1 MSIITCR
8 SHFSRDV
15 RSFFSGRS
23 TEVMLNYVGGST
35 GSWRVISMTTHSG
48 APLKTATHVE
58 IVNGGVSRNPT
69 GSSWVLRGVVRN
81 TRFVTREERPV
92 LESRFLKQGP
102 VESTCAALI
111 PIRKSAAWWNL
122 EHDERQEI
130 IDARSRQLGTG
141 MRFLP
146 AIARRFL
153 YGRDL
158 GEPFDMV
165 TWFEYSSRDQSIF
178 DDLAGALR
186 SSMEWQYI
194 EREVDIRLIKEVR
207 S

>member
-8 SHFSRDV
+8 SHFSRETQRIFV
-15 RSFFSGRS
+15 GQPA
-23 TEVMLNYVGGST
+23 EVLLNYVGGST
-35 GSWRVISMTTHSG
+35 GSWRVNSVTTHSG

-58 IVNGGVSRNPT
+58 IVQGKTCRLPA

-81 TRFVTREERPV
+81 TRFVTREERPA
-92 LESRFLKQGP
+92 LEPRYFKQGP
-102 VESTCAALI
+102 VESTFAALI

-130 IDARSRQLGTG
+130 IEDRSRQLGRG

-165 TWFEYSSRDQSIF
+165 T
-178 DDLAGALR
+178 
-186 SSMEWQYI
+186 SMEWQYI
-194 EREVDIRLIKEVR
+194 EREVDIRLVKEPYV
-207 S
+207 

>member
-8 SHFSRDV
+8 SHFTREPQRFIV
-15 RSFFSGRS
+15 GQQE
-23 TEVMLNYVGGST
+23 EVLLNYIGGST
-35 GSWRVISMTTHSG
+35 GSWHVNSVTTHAG

-58 IVNGGVSRNPT
+58 IVKGRACRPPMA
-69 GSSWVLRGVVRN
+69 SSWVLRGVVRN
-81 TRFVTREERPV
+81 TRFVTREELPS
-92 LESRFLKQGP
+92 LDPQFLKPGP
-102 VESTCAALI
+102 VHSSCAALI

-130 IDARSRQLGTG
+130 VDARSRQLGRG

-186 SSMEWQYI
+186 SSIEWQYI
-194 EREVDIRLIKEVR
+194 ERDVEIRLVKER
-207 S
+207 

>member
-1 MSIITCR
+1 
-8 SHFSRDV
+8 
-15 RSFFSGRS
+15 
-23 TEVMLNYVGGST
+23 
-35 GSWRVISMTTHSG
+35 MTTLNG
-48 APLKTATHVE
+48 APLKTATHVD
-58 IVNGGVSRNPT
+58 IVNGRSCRPPM
-69 GSSWVLRGVVRN
+69 GSSWVMRGVVKN
-81 TRFVTREERPV
+81 TRFVTREERPD
-92 LESRFLKQGP
+92 LAPRYLKQGP

-122 EHDERQEI
+122 EQDERHEI
-130 IDARSRQLGTG
+130 IEARSRQLGRG

-186 SSMEWQYI
+186 SSIEWQYI
-194 EREVDIRLIKEVR
+194 EREVDIRLVR
-207 S
+207 ERSA

>member
-8 SHFSRDV
+8 SHFSRESQ
-15 RSFFSGRS
+15 RFFVGQPA
-23 TEVMLNYVGGST
+23 EVLLNYIGGST
-35 GSWRVISMTTHSG
+35 GSWRVNGVTTHSG

-58 IVNGGVSRNPT
+58 IVKGKTCRPPM

-81 TRFVTREERPV
+81 TRFVTREDRPT
-92 LESRFLKQGP
+92 LEPRYLKQGP
-102 VESTCAALI
+102 VESTCAALL

-130 IDARSRQLGTG
+130 IEARSRQLGRG

-158 GEPFDMV
+158 GDPFDMV

-194 EREVDIRLIKEVR
+194 EREVEIRLVKEQ
-207 S
+207 SM

>member
-8 SHFSRDV
+8 SHYTRKPQRYFA
-15 RSFFSGRS
+15 GQPA
-23 TEVMLNYVGGST
+23 EVVLNYVGSST
-35 GSWRVISMTTHSG
+35 GSWRVNSMTTHSG
-48 APLKTATHVE
+48 SPLRSVTHVE
-58 IVNGGVSRNPT
+58 IVKGMIGRPSI
-69 GSSWVLRGVVRN
+69 GSSWVLRGVVKN

-92 LESRFLKQGP
+92 LEARYLKQGP

-122 EHDERQEI
+122 EQDERQEI
-130 IDARSRQLGTG
+130 IEARSRQLGTG

-194 EREVDIRLIKEVR
+194 EREVDIRLVKETR

>member
-8 SHFSRDV
+8 SHFTRESQ
-15 RSFFSGRS
+15 SFLVGQPA
-23 TEVMLNYVGGST
+23 EVVLNYIGGST
-35 GSWRVISMTTHSG
+35 GSWRVNNVTTLSG
-48 APLKTATHVE
+48 APLKLATHVE
-58 IVNGGVSRNPT
+58 IVKGNTCRAPL

-81 TRFVTREERPV
+81 TRFVTREERPA
-92 LESRFLKQGP
+92 LELRCLKMGP

-122 EHDERQEI
+122 EHDQRQEI
-130 IDARSRQLGTG
+130 IEARSRQLGRG

-146 AIARRFL
+146 AIARRIL

-186 SSMEWQYI
+186 SSIEWQYI
-194 EREVDIRLIKEVR
+194 EREVDIRLVKEPLK
-207 S
+207 

>member
-8 SHFSRDV
+8 SHYSREPQ
-15 RSFFSGRS
+15 SFFVGQPA
-23 TEVMLNYVGGST
+23 EVQLNYIGGST
-35 GSWRVISMTTHSG
+35 GSWRVSSVTTHSG
-48 APLKTATHVE
+48 APMKAVTHVD
-58 IVNGGVSRNPT
+58 IAKGKIGRSPM
-69 GSSWVLRGVVRN
+69 GSSWILRGIVRN
-81 TRFVTREERPV
+81 TRFVTREERPN
-92 LESRFLKQGP
+92 LEPHYFKQGP

-130 IDARSRQLGTG
+130 IEARSRQLGSG

-194 EREVDIRLIKEVR
+194 EREVDIRLIREL
-207 S
+207 